1 MSDGGPRQPRSSG
14 RRPTGRDHSGEV
26 TAQDIDWLVAYLR
39 TVVTASRAVWAG
51 RGITLLQLTALHLI
65 SALAPVTLTDLARA
79 MGTKPP
85 ATSAMIDR
93 LTRAGLVRRSPDP
106 HDQRRIGLT
115 LTTEAQ
121 PIVGNTD
128 VRTARR
134 LRTLLTG
141 ITPQTRHHLIDI
153 LIDTVRQSAK

>member
-1 MSDGGPRQPRSSG
+1 PTIGSRPAVEARNSYGAARVGGWIGRMSDGGPRQPRLSG

-79 MGTKPP
+79 
-85 ATSAMIDR
+85 
-93 LTRAGLVRRSPDP
+93 L
-106 HDQRRIGLT
+106 
-115 LTTEAQ
+115 
-121 PIVGNTD
+121 
-128 VRTARR
+128 
-134 LRTLLTG
+134 
-141 ITPQTRHHLIDI
+141 
-153 LIDTVRQSAK
+153 